1 MQYNEIAR
9 FEGYGLAERCVK
21 DSKLRDEELGNKKR
35 DYYIFLDVT
44 NGPYISE
51 KHTYIVTSGEMNTL

>member
-21 DSKLRDEELGNKKR
+21 DAKLRDLELGNRKK
-35 DYYIFLDVT
+35 DYYIFLDVS
-44 NGPYISE
+44 NGPFTASKSI
-51 KHTYIVTSGEMNTL
+51 YIVASGEVNKL

>member
-21 DSKLRDEELGNKKR
+21 DAKLRDMELGNKKR

-44 NGPYISE
+44 NSPYTNA
-51 KHTYIVTSGEMNTL
+51 KHTYVVASGEMNAL